1 MDKILSE
8 YCCGCML
15 CSSVGEATLN
25 KDAKGFY
32 HPQFGDEEFLTSV
45 CPCYGNQLTQMD
57 PSQIWGKHIAVY
69 YGWSSNNE
77 VRYSASSGGVLTQI
91 ACYLL
96 ETKKVDYIIQTSVDA
111 DEQTKTVTKISSTVD
126 EVEDCCGSRYSISN
140 PLDVI
145 GNLDLSKT
153 YAFIGKPCDV
163 TVLRNYIKIKPQVGK
178 SIKYILSFF
187 CAGLPSEKAQDE
199 LLRQL
204 NVSKGDLKRLQYRGN
219 GWPGYATA
227 IDKNDGIH
235 SMDYNSSWGKILGRD
250 VMKACRFCLDGIGE
264 LADISCGDAW
274 YLTSDN
280 RPNFTEAE
288 GRNIVFARTQCG
300 DELLKE
306 ISSKGLIELPSA
318 NLNELRYS
326 QTFQLERRAS
336 MAAKLLALKI
346 MRHPVP
352 KFNKVSIKLYKK
364 EIAFKRRAKLFLGT
378 IKRVMQG
385 KI

>member
-1 MDKILSE
+1 MNKLLSE
-8 YCCGCML
+8 FCCGCML
-15 CSSVGEATLN
+15 CSSVDKATLT

-32 HPQFGDEEFLTSV
+32 HPQSGDEEFLKSV
-45 CPCYGNQLTQMD
+45 CPCYGNQLAQMD
-57 PSQIWGKHIAVY
+57 SSQIWGKHIAAY

-77 VRYSASSGGVLTQI
+77 VRYKASSGGILTEI
-91 ACYLL
+91 ASYLL
-96 ETKKVDYIIQTSVDA
+96 ETKKVDYIIQTGADL
-111 DEQTKTVTKISSTVD
+111 DEQTKTVTRISATAD
-126 EVEDCCGSRYSISN
+126 EVKNCCGSRYAISH

-145 GNLDLSKT
+145 GKLDLSKK

-163 TVLRNYIKIKPQVGK
+163 TALRNYIKIKPKVGE
-178 SIKYILSFF
+178 SIKYILSFY
-187 CAGLPSEKAQDE
+187 CAGLPSEKAQEE

-204 NVSKGDLKRLQYRGN
+204 NVSKADLRQLQYRGD

-227 IDKNDGIH
+227 IDTNGESH

-250 VMKACRFCLDGIGE
+250 VMKVCRFCLDGVGE
-264 LADISCGDAW
+264 LADIACGDAW
-274 YLTSDN
+274 YLTADN
-280 RPNFTEAE
+280 KPNFTEAD

-300 DELLKE
+300 DDLLKE
-306 ISSKGLIELPSA
+306 ISAKGLIELQSA

-346 MRHPVP
+346 MCHPAP
-352 KFNKVSIKLYKK
+352 KYNKSALKLYKK
-364 EIAFKRRAKLFLGT
+364 ELPFNRRTKLFLGT
-378 IKRVMQG
+378 IKRIIKG

>member
-1 MDKILSE
+1 M
-8 YCCGCML
+8 
-15 CSSVGEATLN
+15 
-25 KDAKGFY
+25 
-32 HPQFGDEEFLTSV
+32 
-45 CPCYGNQLTQMD
+45 
-57 PSQIWGKHIAVY
+57 
-69 YGWSSNNE
+69 
-77 VRYSASSGGVLTQI
+77 
-91 ACYLL
+91 
-96 ETKKVDYIIQTSVDA
+96 
-111 DEQTKTVTKISSTVD
+111 
-126 EVEDCCGSRYSISN
+126 
-140 PLDVI
+140 
-145 GNLDLSKT
+145 
-153 YAFIGKPCDV
+153 
-163 TVLRNYIKIKPQVGK
+163 
-178 SIKYILSFF
+178 
-187 CAGLPSEKAQDE
+187 
-199 LLRQL
+199 RQL